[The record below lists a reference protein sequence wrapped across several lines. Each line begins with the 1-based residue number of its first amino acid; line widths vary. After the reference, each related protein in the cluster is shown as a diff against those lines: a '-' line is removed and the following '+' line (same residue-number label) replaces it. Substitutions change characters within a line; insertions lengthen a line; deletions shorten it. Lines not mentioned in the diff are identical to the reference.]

1 MEWFALSS
9 KYYIDLDD
17 EGVSEKAQTL
27 LTRICGYIADNETSG
42 YIAKSALKKLGL
54 SSVSR
59 RTDELIRERIIVETE
74 DGLGYDVPAWFKWNE
89 ALERLVRK
97 RKADRDRIAEKRRQ
111 SQNVARLSQNVAEPH
126 RQLPKEITEVV
137 EVSHVSSTRE
147 IDAPSIGSSE
157 LGPRCERHLTDPNPP
172 PCRGCADA
180 RRTLE
185 ATAAQEAAD
194 WQRIKSEAAR
204 RRAEL
209 IQESIDECGMCDERG
224 YFGTTVCN
232 HDPNIVDT
240 AKRGMAQVRAVLAKN
255 AKQPA
260 GKQSP

>member
-59 RTDELIRERIIVETE
+59 RTDELIRNRIIVETA

-97 RKADRDRIAEKRRQ
+97 RKADRDRIAEKRRH
-111 SQNVARLSQNVAEPH
+111 SQNVARQSQNVAEPH
-126 RQLPKEITEVV
+126 KQLHKEITEVV
-137 EVSHVSSTRE
+137 EVSHVSSARE
-147 IDAPSIGSSE
+147 IEPPPPNLD
-157 LGPRCERHLTDPNPP
+157 LGPRCDQHLADPNPP
-172 PCRGCADA
+172 ACRGCADA
-180 RRTLE
+180 RRAVE
-185 ATAAQEAAD
+185 ESQRQAAVTA
-194 WQRIKSEAAR
+194 QRLKSSEAR

-209 IQESIDECGMCDERG
+209 IQEAVDECDMCDERG

-232 HDPNIVDT
+232 HDPNIVET
-240 AKRGMAQVRAVLAKN
+240 AQRGMALVRSVLA
-255 AKQPA
+255 
-260 GKQSP
+260 QSAQERS